1 MTLNIVDIQDEIF
14 DFLESAVS
22 PYPLEEQGVPDADT
36 VRKEGGKILPYIA
49 LQFGDLQR
57 RANGETF
64 AGVRTFDY
72 ELPIYVQVC
81 AANPRDVRR
90 IANGVVLDKL
100 LGFSSQWTGEVRKR
114 PGGAMWP
121 ITNSTGATEAY
132 VFPTS
137 YALTVQMNDAM

>member
-1 MTLNIVDIQDEIF
+1 MALNIVDIQDQVF
-14 DFLESAVS
+14 DFMEAAVK
-22 PYPLEEQGVPDADT
+22 PYPLEEQGIPDADT
-36 VRKEGGKILPYIA
+36 VRKVDGKIEPYIA

-57 RANGETF
+57 RVNGETF

-81 AANPRDVRR
+81 AAEPRLVRQ
-90 IANGVVLDKL
+90 ISNGVVLDKL
-100 LGFSSQWTGEVRKR
+100 LGFSTRWTGEVRKR

-132 VFPTS
+132 VFPSS
-137 YALTVQMNDAM
+137 YALTVQLNDAM